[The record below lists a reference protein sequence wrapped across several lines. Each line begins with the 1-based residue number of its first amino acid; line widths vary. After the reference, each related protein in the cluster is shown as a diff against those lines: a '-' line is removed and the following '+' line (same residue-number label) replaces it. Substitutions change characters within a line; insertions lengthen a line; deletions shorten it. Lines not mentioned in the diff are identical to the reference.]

1 MCTVKL
7 VDQQP
12 HRPLKSEN
20 VKEGKGVTKKK
31 KWLTPLFQCDVL
43 EVL

>member
-31 KWLTPLFQCDVL
+31 NG
-43 EVL
+43 